1 MENIRGAASKFE
13 SCYLCQVLKD
23 CLDLVVGDGKNIIY
37 SALAGDGLQLFAVP
51 RTGGAPQQLTHDS
64 GNLMHPRVSPDGRWI
79 ACTRIVQSKQIWR
92 RPLS

>member
-1 MENIRGAASKFE
+1 MENIRGAASNFE
-13 SCYLCQVLKD
+13 SCYLWQDFKD

-37 SALAGDGLQLFAVP
+37 SPPAGEGLQLFSVP
-51 RTGGAPQQLTHDS
+51 WASGASQQLTHDS

-79 ACTRIVQSKQIWR
+79 ACARIVQSRKVWR